1 LKYVLF
7 VASGF
12 VESSI
17 VPAKMI
23 QQSPPCFI
31 LFSKWYKLKLLYNN
45 KVSSHLTVLSF
56 K

>member
-1 LKYVLF
+1 LF

-31 LFSKWYKLKLLYNN
+31 LKM
-45 KVSSHLTVLSF
+45 V
-56 K
+56 